1 MRKLNFIAFCA
12 VVIMMFVIQPVT
24 VESVALDTGPQISM
38 IIALPAVA
46 GVPVT
51 AAESA
56 AILQTDDPGKAGPAV
71 GDFLK
76 SNWLEI
82 LFALLGVW
90 EIIARSTPTTVD
102 NSIISWITK
111 ILNLIFPNRKTGGGV
126 IIPVTKNQLDKSK

>member
-1 MRKLNFIAFCA
+1 MKKFIAFLA
-12 VVIMMFVIQPVT
+12 VVIMLFMIQPVT
-24 VESVALDTGPQISM
+24 VPTVALDTGPQISM

-56 AILQTDDPGKAGPAV
+56 AILQTDDPGATNGV
-71 GDFLK
+71 TDFLK
-76 SNWLEI
+76 GNWLEI
-82 LFALLGVW
+82 LFALLAIW

-126 IIPVTKNQLDKSK
+126 IVPLTKNQLDKSLK

>member
-1 MRKLNFIAFCA
+1 MKKFIAFLA
-12 VVIMMFVIQPVT
+12 VVIMLFMIQPVT
-24 VESVALDTGPQISM
+24 VPTVALDTGPQISM

-56 AILQTDDPGKAGPAV
+56 AILQTDDPGATTNPGI
-71 GDFLK
+71 GDFMK

-82 LFALLGVW
+82 FFALLAIW

-102 NSIISWITK
+102 NSINSWITK

-126 IIPVTKNQLDKSK
+126 IVPLTKNQLDKSLK